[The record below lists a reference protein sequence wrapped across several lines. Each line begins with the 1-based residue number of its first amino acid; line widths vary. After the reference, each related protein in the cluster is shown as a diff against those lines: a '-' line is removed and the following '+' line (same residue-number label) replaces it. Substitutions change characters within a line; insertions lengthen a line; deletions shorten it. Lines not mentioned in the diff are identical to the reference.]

1 MKLFGIKAGDSW
13 LKTGLS
19 LTIVISSVTGVFM
32 FFQLKN
38 AHIEWQQLQNGII
51 WVLLFS
57 LSNSFGEEMIY
68 RMGIVSPLGV
78 GVAHV
83 WNRLI
88 RRESRIP
95 RIESFP
101 TEDFSTKIA
110 GLVPHGDGVGEL
122 DFDNLFSVADR
133 KRNGSF
139 ILYAMAASDEA

>member
-1 MKLFGIKAGDSW
+1 MRR
-13 LKTGLS
+13 
-19 LTIVISSVTGVFM
+19 VVVTG
-32 FFQLKN
+32 
-38 AHIEWQQLQNGII
+38 
-51 WVLLFS
+51 
-57 LSNSFGEEMIY
+57 
-68 RMGIVSPLGV
+68 MGIVSPLGV

-88 RRESRIP
+88 RGESGIR

-139 ILYAMAASDEA
+139 ILYAMAAGDEALKDSGLDLSDGVL